1 MASTVKETKNKEV
14 KRQKAQPTLQ
24 KKTKIEVKL
33 ETDET
38 STPNEET
45 GLIMP
50 STIVDTGTT
59 EVSNVNSVLIDGI
72 TLSLD
77 TSINSI
83 NPYPVRVGALKN
95 MSFTDLSSLTNILSQ
110 NILKNNYDGG
120 DTELKKLSNEL
131 IIKIND
137 EIKERIKTWDW

>member
-1 MASTVKETKNKEV
+1 MASTVKETKNKEA
-14 KRQKAQPTLQ
+14 KRQKAQPTPQ

-45 GLIMP
+45 VLITP

-59 EVSNVNSVLIDGI
+59 EVANVNSVLIGGI

-77 TSINSI
+77 APINSV
-83 NPYPVRVGALKN
+83 NPYAIRVGALKN